1 MEAEL
6 ATIAAVIDT
15 IVFDLY
21 RFSDADRV
29 AALATPAV
37 TSEASFEDVV
47 QEEDE
52 EIGNEPGV
60 DQVDQTDG
68 LLSWAFGRFDWR
80 LATGERA
87 VPSEPD
93 PFDPLPA
100 QSPAML
106 PDEAE
111 PFHVNSGILVD
122 DLGHPHD
129 LARLIEEVLALV
141 EAEARADARRW
152 QQREFFPFHLQNYS
166 KSRRKAPTYW
176 PLSTT
181 SGSYTLWL
189 YYPSL
194 TSQTLYTAVN
204 DFVDPKLKH
213 VTDEVAA
220 LRAKGGARSRDD
232 DKKLEALQ
240 ALETELSDLRDTLL
254 RIVPTYRPNHDDG
267 VQITAAPLWPLFRHK
282 PWQNLLRATWVK
294 LEKGDYDWSHLA
306 MAYRP
311 VQVRE
316 KCKTNKSLAI
326 AHGRLKKA
334 SVLAAHD
341 PARRYREICQS
352 LADDD
357 TALIDASESSI
368 VARERAMLALA
379 GLGKP
384 GRPKQ
389 LLVYIPAR
397 GPVTDEERQKDP
409 FAAYSAC
416 GASFPDGDGDGYE
429 AICLKA
435 KPDNA
440 TEIRRLFAENP
451 SPTFTLI
458 DNVGGG
464 LSWPTLRTSLKAE
477 SAREILLALLVPSAK
492 QVEALKASEG
502 WAPEAK
508 ALLAKTLA

>member
-68 LLSWAFGRFDWR
+68 LLSWTVGVAFGRFDWR

-189 YYPSL
+189 YYLSL

-240 ALETELSDLRDTLL
+240 ALETELSDLRDALL

-267 VQITAAPLWPLFRHK
+267 VQITAAPL
-282 PWQNLLRATWVK
+282 
-294 LEKGDYDWSHLA
+294 
-306 MAYRP
+306 
-311 VQVRE
+311 
-316 KCKTNKSLAI
+316 
-326 AHGRLKKA
+326 
-334 SVLAAHD
+334 
-341 PARRYREICQS
+341 
-352 LADDD
+352 
-357 TALIDASESSI
+357 
-368 VARERAMLALA
+368 
-379 GLGKP
+379 
-384 GRPKQ
+384 
-389 LLVYIPAR
+389 
-397 GPVTDEERQKDP
+397 
-409 FAAYSAC
+409 
-416 GASFPDGDGDGYE
+416 
-429 AICLKA
+429 
-435 KPDNA
+435 
-440 TEIRRLFAENP
+440 
-451 SPTFTLI
+451 
-458 DNVGGG
+458 
-464 LSWPTLRTSLKAE
+464 
-477 SAREILLALLVPSAK
+477 
-492 QVEALKASEG
+492 
-502 WAPEAK
+502 
-508 ALLAKTLA
+508 

>member
-1 MEAEL
+1 MAFAPTNELNFWLAVSNSRAFDYLIGLFAGKVGGVQYEAGLIGGIPAASAEATQFQDLSVNARRAWSLRRSLDTVSEISHALLLPVALRPRLAGYDASSMEAEL

-68 LLSWAFGRFDWR
+68 LLSWTVGVAFGRFDWR

-166 KSRRKAPTYW
+166 KSRRKAPTY
-176 PLSTT
+176 
-181 SGSYTLWL
+181 
-189 YYPSL
+189 
-194 TSQTLYTAVN
+194 
-204 DFVDPKLKH
+204 
-213 VTDEVAA
+213 
-220 LRAKGGARSRDD
+220 
-232 DKKLEALQ
+232 
-240 ALETELSDLRDTLL
+240 
-254 RIVPTYRPNHDDG
+254 
-267 VQITAAPLWPLFRHK
+267 
-282 PWQNLLRATWVK
+282 
-294 LEKGDYDWSHLA
+294 
-306 MAYRP
+306 
-311 VQVRE
+311 
-316 KCKTNKSLAI
+316 
-326 AHGRLKKA
+326 
-334 SVLAAHD
+334 
-341 PARRYREICQS
+341 
-352 LADDD
+352 
-357 TALIDASESSI
+357 
-368 VARERAMLALA
+368 
-379 GLGKP
+379 
-384 GRPKQ
+384 
-389 LLVYIPAR
+389 
-397 GPVTDEERQKDP
+397 
-409 FAAYSAC
+409 
-416 GASFPDGDGDGYE
+416 
-429 AICLKA
+429 
-435 KPDNA
+435 
-440 TEIRRLFAENP
+440 
-451 SPTFTLI
+451 
-458 DNVGGG
+458 
-464 LSWPTLRTSLKAE
+464 
-477 SAREILLALLVPSAK
+477 
-492 QVEALKASEG
+492 
-502 WAPEAK
+502 
-508 ALLAKTLA
+508 